1 MVAEL
6 LDRAQRRRVGLLEV
20 PELALGERLLAH
32 GAEAELD
39 GLVAVGVG
47 RADREHGAGPA
58 SSTVTRSTR
67 PSSRTAGSPSFLA
80 RMAVIGSAEG
90 ESDLD
95 VHAGGQMV
103 EPLSEST
110 VLGGLVDVDQ
120 ALVRPDLGAPGSPCP

>member
-47 RADREHGAGPA
+47 VRIASTGAGAGLEHGDALDA
-58 SSTVTRSTR
+58 TVVENRWVM
-67 PSSRTAGSPSFLA
+67 PSFLA
-80 RMAVIGSAEG
+80 RMAV
-90 ESDLD
+90 
-95 VHAGGQMV
+95 M
-103 EPLSEST
+103 
-110 VLGGLVDVDQ
+110 
-120 ALVRPDLGAPGSPCP
+120 